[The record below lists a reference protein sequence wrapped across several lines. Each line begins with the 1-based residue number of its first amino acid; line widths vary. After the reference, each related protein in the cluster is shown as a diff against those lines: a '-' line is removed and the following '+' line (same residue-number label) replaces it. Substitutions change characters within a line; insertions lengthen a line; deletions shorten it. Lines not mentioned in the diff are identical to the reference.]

1 MASSETTST
10 ASSLGGEVVLGGGS
24 KPLRLLNAFLEE
36 GGIKTISHPQLKRN
50 KCADR
55 TKRRYIQHT
64 TDILVAVLKVVS
76 PENAGYLWSA
86 LQASKVVNDELG
98 VEGIL
103 HPSQRVYLEAIAETY
118 KNASSWDT
126 RRQILSV
133 MTGTASL
140 ASIQEYIPGLSQYRY
155 TVANLHRLQHG
166 IGTPVPNQ
174 PAARLRVDET
184 QLDHFLQFI
193 TSPHIVQDL
202 PFGEKC
208 LRLSNGNVL
217 EVPNVIRALIPER
230 ITSQY
235 KQYCQEVGF
244 IPFSQRTMLRILS
257 ACSATVRKSLQGL
270 DYVAAD
276 GASAFDDL
284 ANLLHQ
290 YSHLVTVAT
299 LERWQRTL
307 KNGKLYLKGDFKVN
321 KALSD
326 EKMFGETF
334 CWRFDDKET
343 SLAFSLRRAK
353 NIYRG

>member
-1 MASSETTST
+1 MKRLSIDESYVLASSERTST
-10 ASSLGGEVVLGGGS
+10 ASSLDGEVVLGGGS

-36 GGIKTISHPQLKRN
+36 GGVKTINQPQMEWN
-50 KCADR
+50 KCTDR
-55 TKRRYIQHT
+55 TERRYAQHT
-64 TDILVAVLKVVS
+64 ADILVAVLKVVS

-86 LQASKVVNDELG
+86 LQASKAVNDELG

-103 HPSQRVYLEAIAETY
+103 HPSQRMYLEAIAETY

-140 ASIQEYIPGLSQYRY
+140 ASIREYIPGLSQYRY
-155 TVANLHRLQHG
+155 TEANLHRLQHG

-174 PAARLRVDET
+174 PAVRLLVDET

-202 PFGEKC
+202 PFGEKS
-208 LRLSNGNVL
+208 LRLSNGSLL
-217 EVPNVIRALIPER
+217 EVPNVIRALRPER
-230 ITSQY
+230 ITRQY

-284 ANLLHQ
+284 AKLLQQH
-290 YSHLVTVAT
+290 SHLVTVST

-307 KNGKLYLKGDFKVN
+307 KNGKLYLKGDFKV
-321 KALSD
+321 KETLSD
-326 EKMFGETF
+326 QKVFVEM
-334 CWRFDDKET
+334 
-343 SLAFSLRRAK
+343 LAF
-353 NIYRG
+353 

>member
-1 MASSETTST
+1 ME
-10 ASSLGGEVVLGGGS
+10 
-24 KPLRLLNAFLEE
+24 KWFLAVAV
-36 GGIKTISHPQLKRN
+36 SHCDFLMLSLKRGVSKQLNQPQMEWN
-50 KCADR
+50 KCTDR
-55 TKRRYIQHT
+55 TKRRYAQHT
-64 TDILVAVLKVVS
+64 ADILVAVLKVVS
-76 PENAGYLWSA
+76 PENAGYLCSA
-86 LQASKVVNDELG
+86 LQASKAVNDELG

-103 HPSQRVYLEAIAETY
+103 HPSQRMYLEAIAETY

-140 ASIQEYIPGLSQYRY
+140 ASIREYIPGLSQYRY
-155 TVANLHRLQHG
+155 TEANLHRLQHG

-174 PAARLRVDET
+174 PAVRLLVDET

-202 PFGEKC
+202 PFGEKS
-208 LRLSNGNVL
+208 LRLSNGSVL
-217 EVPNVIRALIPER
+217 EVPNVIRVLIPER
-230 ITSQY
+230 ITCQY

-244 IPFSQRTMLRILS
+244 IPFSQRTMLRILP

-284 ANLLHQ
+284 VKLLQQH
-290 YSHLVTVAT
+290 SHLVTVST

-307 KNGKLYLKGDFKVN
+307 KNGKLYLKGDFKV
-321 KALSD
+321 KETLSD
-326 EKMFGETF
+326 QKVFVET
-334 CWRFDDKET
+334 
-343 SLAFSLRRAK
+343 LAF
-353 NIYRG
+353 

>member
-1 MASSETTST
+1 M
-10 ASSLGGEVVLGGGS
+10 
-24 KPLRLLNAFLEE
+24 
-36 GGIKTISHPQLKRN
+36 
-50 KCADR
+50 
-55 TKRRYIQHT
+55 
-64 TDILVAVLKVVS
+64 AVLKVVS

-86 LQASKVVNDELG
+86 LQASKAVNDELG

-103 HPSQRVYLEAIAETY
+103 HPSQRMYLEAIAETY

-140 ASIQEYIPGLSQYRY
+140 ASIREYIPGLSQYRY
-155 TVANLHRLQHG
+155 TEANLHRLQHG
-166 IGTPVPNQ
+166 IGTPAPNQ
-174 PAARLRVDET
+174 PAVRLRVDET

-193 TSPHIVQDL
+193 ASPHIVQDL

-284 ANLLHQ
+284 ANLLQQ

-321 KALSD
+321 EALSD
-326 EKMFGETF
+326 QKVGVTV
-334 CWRFDDKET
+334 CPC
-343 SLAFSLRRAK
+343 
-353 NIYRG
+353 

>member
-1 MASSETTST
+1 MKRLSIDESYVLASSETTST

-36 GGIKTISHPQLKRN
+36 GGVKTINQPQLEWS

-55 TKRRYIQHT
+55 TKRRYVQHT
-64 TDILVAVLKVVS
+64 ADILVAVLKVVS

-86 LQASKVVNDELG
+86 LQASKAVNDELG

-103 HPSQRVYLEAIAETY
+103 HPSQRMYLEAIAETY

-140 ASIQEYIPGLSQYRY
+140 ASIREYIPGLSQYRY
-155 TVANLHRLQHG
+155 TEANLHRLQHG

-174 PAARLRVDET
+174 PAVRLRVDET

-193 TSPHIVQDL
+193 ASPRIVQDL

-217 EVPNVIRALIPER
+217 KVPNVIRALIPER

-284 ANLLHQ
+284 ANLLQQ

-321 KALSD
+321 EALSD
-326 EKMFGETF
+326 QKVGVTV
-334 CWRFDDKET
+334 CPC
-343 SLAFSLRRAK
+343 
-353 NIYRG
+353 